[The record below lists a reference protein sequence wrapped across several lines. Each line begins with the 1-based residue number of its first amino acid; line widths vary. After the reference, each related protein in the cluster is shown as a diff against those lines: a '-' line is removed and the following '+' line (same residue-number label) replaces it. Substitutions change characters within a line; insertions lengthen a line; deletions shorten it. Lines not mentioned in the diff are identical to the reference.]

1 MAASPGCEKGVATPS
16 CDARLSERRGSG
28 RNPGGAAL
36 RRFAAMTDHNAR
48 AVLRGPGEVAEDEA
62 GDAVVALYARLRELL
77 DIAFVPTVF
86 RMLAVH
92 ERYLAAVVDAL
103 AATSARR
110 RAAHARAC
118 VEFAV
123 RVAAE
128 LDPPALDAGTDA
140 PRVAALL
147 DRYNVANPSGLL
159 VLTALAMGLEPARGV
174 LEPPLP
180 SRAGRSLDDDV
191 LACHGGFTVP
201 GLWRELGHGW
211 PALAERAWN
220 QIRALA
226 EAPRFGT
233 GRTELVALAA
243 GAIGPGE
250 LPRPAAVLTGR
261 DAAEVEP
268 IVAWF
273 ACAIPTMVLEIEC
286 LRLALNRGS
295 G

>member
-1 MAASPGCEKGVATPS
+1 V
-16 CDARLSERRGSG
+16 
-28 RNPGGAAL
+28 
-36 RRFAAMTDHNAR
+36 TDDNAR

-62 GDAVVALYARLRELL
+62 GDEVVALYAQLRELL

-92 ERYLAAVVDAL
+92 EGYLAAVVDAL
-103 AATSARR
+103 GATSAPR
-110 RAAHARAC
+110 RAAYAGAC
-118 VEFAV
+118 VELAA
-123 RVAAE
+123 RVAAQ
-128 LDPPALDAGTDA
+128 LDPPALDAGANA
-140 PRVAALL
+140 PRVTALL

-159 VLTALAMGLEPARGV
+159 VLTALATGLQPARGV

-180 SRAGRSLDDDV
+180 PRAGRSLEDDV

-201 GLWRELGHGW
+201 GLWRELAHGW

-220 QIRALA
+220 EMRALA
-226 EAPRFGT
+226 QAPRFAT

-243 GAIGPGE
+243 DAIGPSE
-250 LPRPAAVLTGR
+250 LPRPAAVLTGH
-261 DAAEVEP
+261 DTAEVER

-273 ACAIPTMVLEIEC
+273 ARAIPTMVLEIEC
-286 LRLALNRGS
+286 LRLALSRGA